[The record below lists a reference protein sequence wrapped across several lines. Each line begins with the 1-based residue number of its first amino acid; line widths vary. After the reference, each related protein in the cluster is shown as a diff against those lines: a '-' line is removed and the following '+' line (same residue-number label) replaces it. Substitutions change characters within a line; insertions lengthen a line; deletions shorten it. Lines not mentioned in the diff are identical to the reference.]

1 MSDNKLKALNIIALG
16 NSNVGKTSFIV
27 RYTENY
33 FRDFYLS
40 TVGIDYKTKIITL
53 PNKNKYKV
61 DFYDTAGQER
71 YKSIAVNVI
80 KNADGIILMYDITQQ
95 NTFES
100 ISNWMENI
108 FSQKG
113 KDFPVVLIGNKCD
126 LEERVVSKDEGE
138 EMAKKYG
145 LSFFESSNK
154 TGENIEEAGMELI
167 NKIIEKK
174 EKDKAFENEDDNQVK
189 LRIKKNNK
197 KKKCCK

>member
-80 KNADGIILMYDITQQ
+80 KNADGTILMYDITQQ